1 MTWQLLTQVYGLP
14 AERLYVTYF
23 AGNRDLGLE
32 PDEECRNIW
41 LQLG

>member
-1 MTWQLLTQVYGLP
+1 MAWQLLTQVYGLP

-23 AGNRDLGLE
+23 AGNPDLGLE